1 MGSWNENGIKNGN
14 GNGKGNRKHIMES
27 HSKKMT
33 VKSHHHHLVG
43 KAKHIACR
51 AIHPMTFNLLT
62 ASWDLSRKI
71 WTWDSDVSFT

>member
-51 AIHPMTFNLLT
+51 VGYEFEGKFFFSI
-62 ASWDLSRKI
+62 SEQC
-71 WTWDSDVSFT
+71 